1 MSSKKE
7 SPSNS
12 REVQGATEKI
22 TLDKRLDYT
31 ADAELTHD
39 SKNAAWVKAL
49 QDELAKLDGEG
60 DAR

>member
-1 MSSKKE
+1 MTKQKE
-7 SPSNS
+7 SPPNS
-12 REVQGATEKI
+12 REVQGAAEKI

-31 ADAELTHD
+31 AYAKLDHD